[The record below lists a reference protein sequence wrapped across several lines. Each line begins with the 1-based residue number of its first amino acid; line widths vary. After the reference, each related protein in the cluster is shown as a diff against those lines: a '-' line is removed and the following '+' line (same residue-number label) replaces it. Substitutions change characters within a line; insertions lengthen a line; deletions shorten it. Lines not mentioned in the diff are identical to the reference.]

1 MKALDLLA
9 DGFPHGT
16 KEGYARGCRGGSC
29 IGVMEVGI
37 SCSTAQTRYQG
48 DYGFRKRVDAG
59 WTPAEIVAADREDA
73 AKAAEAR
80 AVAKKKPT
88 RKPSPL
94 RSAPVVDVVA
104 PDTRAERAPAKE
116 FPHGTHAGYQ
126 RGCRDDACPRGENGL
141 TCREARRAYDRDR
154 KARMR
159 AEKAA
164 AVEVAAV
171 VEPAIVV
178 EDHATEPAEIDVAV
192 DPVAVLDSMAGDLA
206 RARTE
211 LAEAREQIVALS
223 LELDVAKSARRVKV
237 EPTAT
242 GVTVIV
248 NVA

>member
-1 MKALDLLA
+1 MKALDLMA

-16 KEGYARGCRGGSC
+16 KEGYAQGCRGGSC

-59 WTPAEIVAADREDA
+59 MSPAEIVAADREEA
-73 AKAAEAR
+73 AAAAEAR
-80 AVAKKKPT
+80 AAARSEARRSKP
-88 RKPSPL
+88 KPSPL
-94 RSAPVVDVVA
+94 RSAPVVA

-178 EDHATEPAEIDVAV
+178 ENHATEPDELDVAV
-192 DPVAVLDSMAGDLA
+192 DPINVMDSMAGELGRV
-206 RARTE
+206 RAE
-211 LAEAREQIVALS
+211 LAEARERIVALT